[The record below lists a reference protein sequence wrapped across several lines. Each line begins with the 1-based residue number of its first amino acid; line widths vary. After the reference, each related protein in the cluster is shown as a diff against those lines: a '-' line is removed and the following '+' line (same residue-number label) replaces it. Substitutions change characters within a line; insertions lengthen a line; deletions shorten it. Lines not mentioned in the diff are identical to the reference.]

1 MCICYNDTHCDDFM
15 LILYLHTY
23 NIYHPKMHLF
33 LSFVTLSLFIQHIT
47 AKKVMLFPD
56 FTVNKP
62 PLKHLPKKTFFIR
75 FLFMCIIRQ
84 NFLNFN
90 LLKALVDT
98 FLLKLPQ
105 FVLIIQKLAKRK
117 MQKKRKSF
125 WIFISYLHR
134 WNAVSLWKI
143 LCQKRNCKTQIIIYK
158 QKIYQLQC
166 FYICF

>member
-1 MCICYNDTHCDDFM
+1 
-15 LILYLHTY
+15 
-23 NIYHPKMHLF
+23 MHIFPSFLTLF
-33 LSFVTLSLFIQHIT
+33 LFIQHIT

-105 FVLIIQKLAKRK
+105 FVLIIQKLAKRRNAEKEK
-117 MQKKRKSF
+117 MFLNLHFLFALMKCS
-125 WIFISYLHR
+125 IST
-134 WNAVSLWKI
+134 
-143 LCQKRNCKTQIIIYK
+143 RN
-158 QKIYQLQC
+158 
-166 FYICF
+166 YISKNNFEKDYIQTNVLST

>member
-1 MCICYNDTHCDDFM
+1 MILIVTISN

-33 LSFVTLSLFIQHIT
+33 LSFLTLSLFITYHR
-47 AKKVMLFPD
+47 KKVMLFPD

-62 PLKHLPKKTFFIR
+62 PLKHLPKITFFIR

-117 MQKKRKSF
+117 MQKKRK
-125 WIFISYLHR
+125 
-134 WNAVSLWKI
+134 
-143 LCQKRNCKTQIIIYK
+143 
-158 QKIYQLQC
+158 C
-166 FYICF
+166 F

>member
-1 MCICYNDTHCDDFM
+1 MCICYNDTHCDDFN
-15 LILYLHTY
+15 LILYLHTC

-33 LSFVTLSLFIQHIT
+33 LSFSTLSLFIQHIT

-117 MQKKRKSF
+117 MQKKRK
-125 WIFISYLHR
+125 
-134 WNAVSLWKI
+134 
-143 LCQKRNCKTQIIIYK
+143 
-158 QKIYQLQC
+158 C
-166 FYICF
+166 F